1 MELTQEQALSVL
13 VQAVR
18 FAQSKGVYTL
28 EDAEVISK
36 ACKVFY
42 PAQEEPKAETEST
55 ETETKVE
62 ESQA

>member
-18 FAQSKGVYTL
+18 FAQTKGVFSL

-36 ACKVFY
+36 AVKLFF
-42 PAQEEPKAETEST
+42 PPEKQEKQEEQAEQAEQAEATKA
-55 ETETKVE
+55 
-62 ESQA
+62 